1 MRRERT
7 ARAALHAFP
16 ATVRAA
22 RGEEMLATLLDVSA
36 TSRTRF
42 VRELIGFVRSG
53 MQTRATQTA
62 QAGARRVV
70 ADGVCQGA
78 VSLLTLFLS
87 SELGNRIRGFDPRG
101 PWHPLS
107 LWSLALLGAALALAL
122 SGYDRLAGAT
132 ALIFVAT
139 LVADPGWRDVT
150 LSSREL
156 MLVPVICFITLGLAP
171 RRRKPDHR
179 RLAWLAL
186 TAALAV
192 ASSTSDDPTAAIL
205 ILALL
210 FMGPLAL
217 AMLRTNP
224 RLAIACALPVT
235 SFGIR
240 MAQDRSGPGV
250 LGVLFLSAAPLI
262 LTITVTRTR
271 HLQAQTRI

>member
-1 MRRERT
+1 MKRERT
-7 ARAALHAFP
+7 ARAALRAFP

-22 RGEEMLATLLDVSA
+22 HGEEMLGTLLDVSA

-42 VRELIGFVRSG
+42 VLELIGFVRSG
-53 MQTRATQTA
+53 MQARATQTA
-62 QAGARRVV
+62 QAGAQRVV
-70 ADGVCQGA
+70 ADGVCLGA
-78 VSLLTLFLS
+78 VWLLTLFLS
-87 SELGNRIRGFDPRG
+87 SELGNRIREFDPLG
-101 PWHPLS
+101 PWYPLS
-107 LWSLALLGAALALAL
+107 PWSLALLGAALALAL
-122 SGYDRLAGAT
+122 IGYDRLAGAT
-132 ALIFVAT
+132 ALLFVAT
-139 LVADPGWRDVT
+139 LGADPAWRDLT
-150 LSSREL
+150 ISRREL

-171 RRRKPDHR
+171 RRRKPNHR

-210 FMGPLAL
+210 FLVPLAL

-224 RLAIACALPVT
+224 RLAIACALPAT
-235 SFGIR
+235 SFGIH
-240 MAQDRSGPGV
+240 MAQDPGGPGV

-262 LTITVTRTR
+262 LTITITRTR